1 MIEKLVFFVDF
12 HIQSFLN
19 LNIVQLVVY
28 VQVNVTNFSLNGKY
42 LNTLI
47 IFI

>member
-28 VQVNVTNFSLNGKY
+28 VQENVINEKRNMPILW
-42 LNTLI
+42 
-47 IFI
+47 